1 MASPAD
7 AVENGRAAA
16 AKRAWRDAHAA
27 LALADRAGPLGADD
41 LELLATA
48 AYMLGR
54 DDEYAQALERA
65 HHAHRRDGDELRA
78 VRCAFWIVVSL
89 MLRGQAGRA
98 SGWQGR
104 ARRLVAGRDCAERG
118 YLLTLAMVEHAAAG
132 DHDAALAAGAEA
144 MAIGE
149 RFGDADLFALTAQ
162 DQGTLL
168 VRLGRVADGLAL
180 LDEAMVAVTA
190 GELSPIVNG
199 FVYCGAIT
207 GCQAAYEPRRG
218 HEWTAALTRWCEQ
231 QPDMVSFTG
240 TCLVHRAEILQLHG
254 AWPEALDE
262 ARRAAERSALAA
274 NEGAEA
280 EALYRQGELHRLQ
293 GRPEA
298 AEAAYR
304 GALALGFEPQP
315 GLALLRLAQ
324 GRRAAAGAAIR
335 RRTGEVSE
343 PAARAGLL
351 PALVEIA
358 LADGDVPGARAACR
372 ELEAIAER
380 WTGPLLSAVAAHARG
395 AVGLADGEAS
405 GALVA
410 LRRARR
416 AWQQLEAPYEAA
428 RARELDRAGL
438 RRPGRRGH
446 RRAGARRGPRGLRP
460 AGRRA

>member
-274 NEGAEA
+274 NEARG
-280 EALYRQGELHRLQ
+280 G
-293 GRPEA
+293 
-298 AEAAYR
+298 R
-304 GALALGFEPQP
+304 GALP
-315 GLALLRLAQ
+315 
-324 GRRAAAGAAIR
+324 
-335 RRTGEVSE
+335 
-343 PAARAGLL
+343 
-351 PALVEIA
+351 
-358 LADGDVPGARAACR
+358 
-372 ELEAIAER
+372 
-380 WTGPLLSAVAAHARG
+380 
-395 AVGLADGEAS
+395 
-405 GALVA
+405 
-410 LRRARR
+410 
-416 AWQQLEAPYEAA
+416 
-428 RARELDRAGL
+428 
-438 RRPGRRGH
+438 PGRAPPPARPARSRGGGLP
-446 RRAGARRGPRGLRP
+446 RRAGARVRATAGSGAAAAGAGQARGRRRGDPPPDGRGHRARGAGRAAPRPGRDRAGGRRRRRGARGLPGARGDRRALDRPAAERGRRPRARRGRPRGRARR
-460 AGRRA
+460 AGRWSRCGGRGGRGRSSRRPTRPPARAS